1 MDEIRI
7 VDGDWESLRALA
19 TPLRTE
25 VFVHEQGVPQE
36 LEWDE
41 QDAVSHHFIARD
53 GTGTV
58 IGTARLLPD
67 GHIGRMAVHAAHRR
81 RGVGRRLMQAVLA
94 RATEL
99 GHRQVVLAA
108 QLQAVAFY
116 ESLGFQAY
124 GELFYDAG
132 LPHRWMSRGV

>member
-1 MDEIRI
+1 
-7 VDGDWESLRALA
+7 
-19 TPLRTE
+19 
-25 VFVHEQGVPQE
+25 
-36 LEWDE
+36 
-41 QDAVSHHFIARD
+41 
-53 GTGTV
+53 
-58 IGTARLLPD
+58 
-67 GHIGRMAVHAAHRR
+67 MAVHAAHRR

-94 RATEL
+94 RAAEL